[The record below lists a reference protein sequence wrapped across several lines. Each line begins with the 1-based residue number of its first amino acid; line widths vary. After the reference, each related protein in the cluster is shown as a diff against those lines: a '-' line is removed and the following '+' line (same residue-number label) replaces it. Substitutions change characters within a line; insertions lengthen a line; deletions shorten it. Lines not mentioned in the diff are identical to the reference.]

1 MEDDQGSV
9 ASIELDWV
17 REGTDQASLEKI
29 DRKTEEQV
37 RSYATRTGA
46 ISSRLEKLE
55 HEWDIERLIELNA
68 SMLAFAGVLLGV
80 TVDRKWLL
88 LPGGI
93 VLPFLF
99 QHAVQGWCPPVSLF
113 RRIGVRTRREIDGEK
128 FALKALRGDFESVP
142 PESGADDEARV
153 SEALRAARS

>member
-1 MEDDQGSV
+1 MEDDWGSV
-9 ASIELDWV
+9 ASIDLDRV
-17 REGTDQASLEKI
+17 RESTDQESLEKI
-29 DRKTEEQV
+29 DRKTEEQA
-37 RSYATRTGA
+37 RSYATRTGE
-46 ISSRLEKLE
+46 ISRRLEELE

-68 SMLAFAGVLLGV
+68 SMLAFAGVVLGA

-99 QHAVQGWCPPVSLF
+99 QYAVQGWCPPVSLF

-142 PESGADDEARV
+142 SDSEADEETRV